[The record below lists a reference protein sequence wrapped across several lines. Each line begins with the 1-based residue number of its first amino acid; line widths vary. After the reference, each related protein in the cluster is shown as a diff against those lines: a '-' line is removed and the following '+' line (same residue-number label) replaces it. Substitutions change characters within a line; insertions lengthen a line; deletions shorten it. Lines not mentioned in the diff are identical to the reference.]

1 MTGALAQENRVNATL
16 LAALTPNERFLV
28 SQTEK
33 DALAEL
39 DEDAV
44 LELHQRIRRARNKY
58 VGQYRRSAS
67 ARVPAKGARG
77 KARPA
82 NTKAKT
88 RAEAFEEALA
98 RVSRRLA
105 VLAQQASRELRAER
119 LEAAR
124 SVRWGVSSG
133 GAEGEKGSDLSGSDQ
148 VSKPRGDRSTRGPRT
163 ERKRAQTTASGARRQ
178 AKRDST

>member
-1 MTGALAQENRVNATL
+1 MNATL
-16 LAALTPNERFLV
+16 LAALTPDERFLV
-28 SQTEK
+28 AQTER

-39 DEDAV
+39 DEDAA
-44 LELHQRIRRARNKY
+44 LELHQRIRRARTKY
-58 VGQYRRSAS
+58 VGQYRRGAS

-82 NTKAKT
+82 NERARL

-124 SVRWGVSSG
+124 SVRWGVSTGAAAAADPPSG
-133 GAEGEKGSDLSGSDQ
+133 TADASAAQ
-148 VSKPRGDRSTRGPRT
+148 TRPGKAARTPRT
-163 ERKRAQTTASGARRQ
+163 ERARAQSTASGARRQ
-178 AKRDST
+178 AKRDSR

>member
-1 MTGALAQENRVNATL
+1 MNATL
-16 LAALTPNERFLV
+16 VAALTPDERFLV
-28 SQTEK
+28 SQTER

-44 LELHQRIRRARNKY
+44 LDLHQRIRRARNKY
-58 VGQYRRSAS
+58 VGQYRRGAA

-82 NTKAKT
+82 NERAKL

-105 VLAQQASRELRAER
+105 VLAQQASRDLRAER

-133 GAEGEKGSDLSGSDQ
+133 GVDATTQDA
-148 VSKPRGDRSTRGPRT
+148 GDGPPAASQTTPGRAARTPRT
-163 ERKRAQTTASGARRQ
+163 ERARAQSTASGARRQ
-178 AKRDST
+178 AKRDSR

>member
-1 MTGALAQENRVNATL
+1 MNATL
-16 LAALTPNERFLV
+16 LAALTPEERFLV
-28 SQTEK
+28 SQTER

-44 LELHQRIRRARNKY
+44 IELHQRIRRARSKY
-58 VGQYRRSAS
+58 VGQYRRAAA
-67 ARVPAKGARG
+67 ARVPAKGSRG
-77 KARPA
+77 RAHPA
-82 NTKAKT
+82 NDRARL

-105 VLAQQASRELRAER
+105 ALAQQASRELRTER

-133 GAEGEKGSDLSGSDQ
+133 GSDQ
-148 VSKPRGDRSTRGPRT
+148 GPPDAGGTGSAQTRPGKAARTPRT
-163 ERKRAQTTASGARRQ
+163 ERARAQSTASGARQQ
-178 AKRDST
+178 AARDGR